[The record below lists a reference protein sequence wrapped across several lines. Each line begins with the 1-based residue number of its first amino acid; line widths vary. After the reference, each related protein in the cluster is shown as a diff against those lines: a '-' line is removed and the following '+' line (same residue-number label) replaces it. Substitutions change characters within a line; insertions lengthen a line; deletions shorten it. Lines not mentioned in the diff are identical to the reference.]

1 MPRNVQALNRLAFTT
16 NVMMSASA
24 ADEEEAAVDQA
35 TESPLANMRDATA
48 EADYVVSEHL
58 PGPLADKSREE
69 VLAEIAAA
77 GGQSHVQWMEWQEQ
91 YGDDGLNSNI
101 VVPHIASERF
111 AGTWLTEKVIL
122 SNPEDCVRIARTHT
136 QKEPNFQ
143 MFMGD
148 SVISAVDNN
157 AWKEQRNHMTQA
169 FLPMS
174 SLAHIFPVSN
184 QRAIDCADIL
194 KRLSQGGTQKINMS
208 EFYLNETQQQLHLAL
223 FGESNEDF
231 DENLNASF
239 RDSLG
244 GPPSTPTYDDRQ
256 QLYTER
262 KQTDGPD
269 GTTSFLGHLNTVI
282 AKNSGEFAAPTDL
295 AASGVDPTSGVA
307 RNPDGSVADKKIRG
321 PLSAVLAEKLGGG
334 ANTFMEGFD
343 QLDEKTQK
351 RLNSMTDFGN
361 AFIFAFA
368 GHDTTGHTLTWLT
381 YELAKR
387 PEMQQR
393 MVDEVDSFWE
403 KFGDRPIGTGEPNSV
418 EFVEFMKASPFM
430 TKCITETLR
439 LWPVVPNG
447 TFRQLSHDDY
457 VKGPGGERVKLPKGT
472 FVQVTTVGR
481 HRNSELWGDDV
492 NEFNPD
498 REWQDDELWHDQVYA
513 ARNPHSPRFSPFTH
527 TPRDCIGKNFA
538 QMEMRT
544 ILTQLFKN
552 FTFELSPDEKE
563 GVTSSI
569 DRGMNNGTMGPI
581 DVDYADKGDD
591 SAGFGGIYGM
601 HCYAIPRNAEAADW
615 QTDMPSYWP
624 KSRGGVPGIV
634 GSSEPAPR
642 AATEMAAAA
651 GSGPPVGWPEMV
663 REAREKGLKAP
674 VIFPWSADREA
685 QVRAALA

>member
-1 MPRNVQALNRLAFTT
+1 MQDQLSKAIASGAL
-16 NVMMSASA
+16 
-24 ADEEEAAVDQA
+24 
-35 TESPLANMRDATA
+35 RDATEGA
-48 EADYVVSEHL
+48 AYKVSDHL

-69 VLAEIAAA
+69 ILIDIAKA
-77 GGQSHVQWMEWQEQ
+77 GGQNHVQWMEWAEK
-91 YGDDGLNSNI
+91 YGDQGYSSNI
-101 VVPHIASERF
+101 VVPHLARDRF
-111 AGTWLTEKVIL
+111 KGAWITEKVLL
-122 SNPEDCVRIARTHT
+122 SDPEDCIRIARTHT

-184 QRAIDCADIL
+184 DRAIACADIL
-194 KRLSQGGTQKINMS
+194 KRISQGGTQKINMS
-208 EFYLNETQQQLHLAL
+208 EFFLNETQQQLHLAL

-231 DENLNASF
+231 DEAYNTGF
-239 RDSLG
+239 RDALG
-244 GPPSTPTYDDRQ
+244 GPPQTPTYDHRQ
-256 QLYTER
+256 KLHKEEHAAAAAAPTNADPRTAGGAAQ
-262 KQTDGPD
+262 
-269 GTTSFLGHLNTVI
+269 FLGHLNKFM
-282 AKNSGEFAAPTDL
+282 AKNQGEFAAPTDL
-295 AASGVDPTSGVA
+295 DDAGVDPTSGVA
-307 RNPDGSVADKKIRG
+307 RNPDGSVSDKKIRG
-321 PLSAVLAEKLGGG
+321 PLSAVLADKLGGG

-343 QLDEKTQK
+343 DLDEKTK
-351 RLNSMTDFGN
+351 AGLNAQTDFGN

-393 MVDEVDSFWE
+393 VLDEVDEFWR
-403 KFGDRPIGTGEPNSV
+403 KFDGRPIGTGEPDSV
-418 EFVEFMKASPFM
+418 EFVEFMKASPFL

-457 VKGPGGERVKLPKGT
+457 VKGPGGEQVLIPKGT

-481 HRNSELWGDDV
+481 HRDKKLWGEDADV
-492 NEFNPD
+492 FNPD
-498 REWQDDELWHDQVYA
+498 REWQDDEIWHDQVYA

-544 ILTQLFKN
+544 IITQLFKN
-552 FTFELSPDEKE
+552 FTFELSEEEK
-563 GVTSSI
+563 TSNLGTSI
-569 DRGMNNGTMGPI
+569 ARGMNNGTMGPS
-581 DVDYADKGDD
+581 DVDYFPDTDAG
-591 SAGFGGIYGM
+591 AGGFGGVYGM

-615 QTDMPSYWP
+615 EANPPAYWP
-624 KSRGGVPGIV
+624 TNRGSVPGLV
-634 GSSEPAPR
+634 ATEGPAP
-642 AATEMAAAA
+642 AAA
-651 GSGPPVGWPEMV
+651 
-663 REAREKGLKAP
+663 K
-674 VIFPWSADREA
+674 
-685 QVRAALA
+685 

>member
-1 MPRNVQALNRLAFTT
+1 MATQRRASHGGRAAMRRLRHLC
-16 NVMMSASA
+16 VSLVA
-24 ADEEEAAVDQA
+24 AEEEEAAEAAV
-35 TESPLANMRDATA
+35 ESPLAKLRDATA

-58 PGPLADKSREE
+58 PGPLQDKSREE
-69 VLAEIAAA
+69 VLAEIKAA

-91 YGDDGLNSNI
+91 YGDAGLNSNI
-101 VVPHIASERF
+101 VIPHIASERF
-111 AGTWLTEKVIL
+111 AGDWLTEKVIL
-122 SNPEDCVRIARTHT
+122 SDPEDCVRIARTHT

-148 SVISAVDNN
+148 SVISAVDNK
-157 AWKEQRNHMTQA
+157 AWREQRNHMTQA

-174 SLAHIFPVSN
+174 SLAHIFPISN

-208 EFYLNETQQQLHLAL
+208 EFFLNETQQQLHLAL

-244 GPPSTPTYDDRQ
+244 GPPSTPTYDHRQ
-256 QLYTER
+256 QLYEER
-262 KQTDGPD
+262 KKKKGPD
-269 GTTSFLGHLNTVI
+269 GTTSFLAHLNKYI
-282 AKNSGEFAAPTDL
+282 AKNKGEFAAPTDL
-295 AASGVDPTSGVA
+295 AAAGVDPTTGVA
-307 RNPDGSVADKKIRG
+307 RNPDGSLAEKKIRG

-334 ANTFMEGFD
+334 ANKFMDGFD
-343 QLDEKTQK
+343 QLDEKTQE
-351 RLNSMTDFGN
+351 RLNRMTDFGN

-393 MVDEVDSFWE
+393 MVDEVDAFWE
-403 KFGDRPIGTGEPNSV
+403 KFGDRPIGTGEPDSV

-457 VKGPGGERVKLPKGT
+457 VKGPGGKQVLLPKGT
-472 FVQVTTVGR
+472 FVQITTIGR
-481 HRNSELWGDDV
+481 HRNRELWGDDV

-498 REWQDDELWHDQVYA
+498 REWKDDEVWHDQVYA

-544 ILTQLFKN
+544 ILTQIFKN
-552 FTFELSPDEKE
+552 FTFELSEAEKKWVAAGE
-563 GVTSSI
+563 GKHGK
-569 DRGMNNGTMGPI
+569 RGANGGTMGPE
-581 DVDYADKGDD
+581 DVDHPGGT
-591 SAGFGGIYGM
+591 SLSFGGQHGM
-601 HCYAIPRNAEAADW
+601 HCYAVPRNAWAAEW
-615 QTDMPSYWP
+615 QNDLPENWPS
-624 KSRGGVPGIV
+624 SRGTLPGM
-634 GSSEPAPR
+634 G
-642 AATEMAAAA
+642 
-651 GSGPPVGWPEMV
+651 
-663 REAREKGLKAP
+663 
-674 VIFPWSADREA
+674 
-685 QVRAALA
+685 QAALK

>member
-1 MPRNVQALNRLAFTT
+1 
-16 NVMMSASA
+16 
-24 ADEEEAAVDQA
+24 
-35 TESPLANMRDATA
+35 
-48 EADYVVSEHL
+48 
-58 PGPLADKSREE
+58 
-69 VLAEIAAA
+69 
-77 GGQSHVQWMEWQEQ
+77 
-91 YGDDGLNSNI
+91 
-101 VVPHIASERF
+101 
-111 AGTWLTEKVIL
+111 
-122 SNPEDCVRIARTHT
+122 
-136 QKEPNFQ
+136 
-143 MFMGD
+143 
-148 SVISAVDNN
+148 
-157 AWKEQRNHMTQA
+157 
-169 FLPMS
+169 
-174 SLAHIFPVSN
+174 
-184 QRAIDCADIL
+184 
-194 KRLSQGGTQKINMS
+194 MS

-269 GTTSFLGHLNTVI
+269 GTTSFLGHLNTFI

>member
-1 MPRNVQALNRLAFTT
+1 MLKAMNRLAFTT
-16 NVMMSASA
+16 NNLMATPVA
-24 ADEEEAAVDQA
+24 EEETETQTQTA
-35 TESPLANMRDATA
+35 TGEINMATIRQPVRAKFHHVFWATHLLPPRQLCTPPRTTRSHTVLSFGQEELRKAIESGQLRDTTA
-48 EADYVVSEHL
+48 DAEYVVSEHL
-58 PGPLADKSREE
+58 PGPLQEKSREE
-69 VLAEIAAA
+69 LLIDIAKA
-77 GGQSHVQWMEWQEQ
+77 GGQSHVQWMEWQEA
-91 YGDDGLNSNI
+91 YGDNGLSSNI
-101 VVPHIASERF
+101 VVPHLARDRF
-111 AGTWLTEKVIL
+111 QGAWITEKVLL
-122 SNPEDCVRIARTHT
+122 SDPEDCIRIARTHT

-157 AWKEQRNHMTQA
+157 AWKDQRNHMTQA

-184 QRAIDCADIL
+184 QRAMDCADIL
-194 KRLSQGGTQKINMS
+194 KRISQGGTQKINMS

-223 FGESNEDF
+223 FGEDNEEF
-231 DENLNASF
+231 DEAFNSKF

-244 GPPSTPTYDDRQ
+244 GPPKTPQYQERQ
-256 QLYTER
+256 QTYRQETEEALAKGVDPR
-262 KQTDGPD
+262 
-269 GTTSFLGHLNTVI
+269 TTGFTGNFLGHLNKFI
-282 AKNSGEFAAPTDL
+282 AEHKGEFAAPTDL
-295 AASGVDPTSGVA
+295 DAVGVDPTSGVA

-334 ANTFMEGFD
+334 ANKFMEGFD
-343 QLDEKTQK
+343 QLDEKTQAS
-351 RLNSMTDFGN
+351 LNAQTDFGN

-393 MVDEVDSFWE
+393 VVDEVDAFWE
-403 KFGDRPIGTGEPNSV
+403 KYGDRPIGTGEPNSV
-418 EFVEFMKASPFM
+418 EFVEFMKASPFL

-457 VKGPGGERVKLPKGT
+457 VKGKGGEKVLLPKGT

-481 HRNSELWGDDV
+481 HRDKELWGDDV
-492 NEFNPD
+492 DEFNPD

-544 ILTQLFKN
+544 ILTQIFKN
-552 FTFELSPDEKE
+552 FTFELSDDEKLSDL
-563 GVTSSI
+563 GTSVK
-569 DRGMNNGTMGPI
+569 RGMNNGT
-581 DVDYADKGDD
+581 
-591 SAGFGGIYGM
+591 
-601 HCYAIPRNAEAADW
+601 
-615 QTDMPSYWP
+615 
-624 KSRGGVPGIV
+624 
-634 GSSEPAPR
+634 PASLLHD
-642 AATEMAAAA
+642 AY
-651 GSGPPVGWPEMV
+651 
-663 REAREKGLKAP
+663 
-674 VIFPWSADREA
+674 
-685 QVRAALA
+685 